1 MSTISQAQLERIRE
15 RAQKMIAQNRKARF
29 DYHIVES
36 MEAGIMLTGTEVKS
50 IRKGKCNLQDS
61 YAMFE
66 GKTNP
71 ELFVLGMHISPFEQG
86 NIFNHVPLRKRK
98 LLLKKTQLEK
108 LRKRTEEKGYALVP
122 LAVYLSGSYV
132 KIELGIA
139 KGKKQFDKRA
149 TMKERDVS
157 RAMRRGD
164 DE

>member
-1 MSTISQAQLERIRE
+1 MTTVSQAQLDRVRE
-15 RAQKMIAQNRKARF
+15 RVQKVITQNRKARF
-29 DYHIVES
+29 DYQIVETI
-36 MEAGIMLTGTEVKS
+36 EAGIMLTGTEVKS

-71 ELFVLGMHISPFEQG
+71 ELFALGIHISPFEQG

-98 LLLKKTQLEK
+98 LLLKKNQLEK
-108 LRKRTEEKGYALVP
+108 LRKRTEEKGFSLVP
-122 LAVYLSGSYV
+122 LSIYLSGSYIKV
-132 KIELGIA
+132 ELGIA

-149 TMKERDVS
+149 TMKERDVQ
-157 RAMRRGD
+157 RAMRRNT